1 MPRCGSALGGQF
13 VFIFMPMLSTKKV
26 IIREN
31 IIKNI
36 FVVTL
41 LIVLY
46 FPISDYLTNSNLFTD
61 QSLAGNILIAIS
73 IIAVTACFGNFAYT
87 YERINEKNIFERYL
101 AHLTTGLL
109 MLVIGASLIF
119 VGILI
124 SFIMGHFILFD
135 FLLIILYI
143 ACVGYDFWDIS
154 RVM

>member
-1 MPRCGSALGGQF
+1 MMP
-13 VFIFMPMLSTKKV
+13 V
-26 IIREN
+26 IVREN
-31 IIKNI
+31 FFKNFIVVALLALLYPIIHNDL
-36 FVVTL
+36 VHS
-41 LIVLY
+41 IV
-46 FPISDYLTNSNLFTD
+46 STD
-61 QSLAGNILIAIS
+61 KVLAGNILIAIS

-143 ACVGYDFWDIS
+143 A
-154 RVM
+154 